1 MCSPGMCGR
10 VGAPRSVQQF
20 GPDGSREYN
29 VRDRQEVKKYVRAW
43 QVKYTDSLLFGVR
56 ESEKTK
62 LDWPTWC
69 ECPGIGKPTCGRNF
83 DVETC
88 TPYGRKGKMLPIQYL
103 YTML

>member
-10 VGAPRSVQQF
+10 VGAARSVLQP
-20 GPDGSREYN
+20 GPDGNRVYN
-29 VRDRQEVKKYVRAW
+29 VRHRQEVKKYVRAW

-56 ESEKTK
+56 ETEKTK

-69 ECPGIGKPTCGRNF
+69 ECPSNGKPTCGRNF

-88 TPYGRKGKMLPIQYL
+88 TSYRRKGNMLAVQYL